1 MLAQSLERD
10 DFDVFFSPRDIEG
23 GENWQRVLQQELRKA
38 DKVVLV
44 LSRHTPNSHWMTL
57 EYQVVLNE
65 GKEKLVP
72 IIIDDSIGLPETQG
86 FLREL
91 DAFLALIQFVD
102 FRIPQ
107 HIDSAYGMLVEALL
121 A

>member
-10 DFDVFFSPRDIEG
+10 NFDVFFAPRDIGG
-23 GENWQRVLQQELRKA
+23 GENWQRVLQEELRKA

-44 LSRHTPNSHWMTL
+44 LSQHTPDSHWMTL

-72 IIIDDSIGLPETQG
+72 IIIDDSIGLPETQD

-91 DAFLALIQFVD
+91 DAFLALIQFID
-102 FRIPQ
+102 FRVPQ
-107 HIDSAYGMLVEALL
+107 HVDSAYEMLFEALL